1 MGRKAVLWCNGLKRK
16 PTESATSVRCKKRK
30 GTSDVELDENESD
43 EDTSQTVAVK
53 KRKTTQEERENVFK
67 TLLRGAWHQLHSN
80 ADMNQG

>member
-1 MGRKAVLWCNGLKRK
+1 M
-16 PTESATSVRCKKRK
+16 
-30 GTSDVELDENESD
+30 ELDENESD